1 MEFNMIWIAD
11 IVAAIILLVSVIKGA
26 KKGFIK
32 GIFGLLIT
40 VASIAVAFL
49 CADTVAGLTK
59 GLFGLEAGI
68 VEGLKVT
75 FGDLGLNVDLSN
87 QEAVKEA
94 LIANNDFFAAA
105 TFLADIVA
113 KEISAIPDIPA
124 GELSVVLS
132 EIIGGFATN
141 IVVGIVL
148 FILCRIVLSIVE
160 KVLTSL
166 VEHIKLLDAVNTLL
180 GAVVG
185 LLKGIIIVTLIC
197 MLLSSVPFFG
207 DLMAKM
213 PETLFV
219 YNWFVVGNPIVML
232 IGKFATK

>member
-59 GLFGLEAGI
+59 GVFGLEAGI
-68 VEGLKVT
+68 IEGLKVT
-75 FGDLGLNVDLSN
+75 FGDLGLNVDFSN

-94 LIANNDFFAAA
+94 LIANNEFFAAA

-141 IVVGIVL
+141 IIVGIVL
-148 FILCRIVLSIVE
+148 FVLCRIVLSIVE

-197 MLLSSVPFFG
+197 LLVTSIPQLSSLPL
-207 DLMAKM
+207 D
-213 PETLFV
+213 ETLFV